1 MRKKRTA
8 GERMKRAG
16 IFVTSAAILCLM
28 VLFTLG
34 ATGEAATNGTITGM
48 VKDISTGA
56 AISGA
61 VVSDGTQSATTS
73 SAGTYTLSE
82 AAGNY
87 TLSISAAGYLTTHQ
101 VAAVASSATTT
112 INWALTKSYGNQAIP
127 AKNMSY
133 VIFAW
138 NDLGM
143 HCDQDDYSYFMVL
156 PPYNT
161 LHAQIFRRGSDGAD
175 IITSGITV
183 SYSFPKKTNSALH
196 TNFWTYAPQYGFNVP
211 ANVGISG
218 TPLAG
223 NMTLDP
229 KGIGWQAVGIPITP
243 YDDDGTWDPYGTAV
257 ITVKDS
263 TGTVLQTVNVVAPVS
278 TEMMCS
284 NCHGSG
290 TAASAELNILQSHD
304 ALSGT
309 TLAADQANGKVHA
322 CSECHS
328 DNALGMAGMAGVESL
343 SLAMHNWHKDK
354 MTTTTAAANT
364 TPGCYNCHP
373 GPKTQCLRGIM
384 FRAGK
389 SCEDCHG
396 DMYGMTTGLQN
407 GRQPWLQEPQ
417 CGSCHGA
424 SYSEN
429 ANTLFRNS
437 VLQNA
442 ASGDMNNRLYCEGCH
457 NSTHAELTTANP
469 ADPTIPQKFQGDNYW
484 IWNCNVCHSATQQNM
499 HGPVSSTTTSGGGTT
514 TSYTITASAGTGGS
528 VSPSGTVSVTSGS
541 SQSFSITASSGYKI
555 SNVVVDGSSVGAVSS
570 YTFSNV
576 TSNHTIAASFTAST
590 TTTYY
595 TITASAGTGGSISP
609 SGSISVASGS
619 SQSFV
624 ITPASGY
631 KISNVV
637 VDGASVGAVSS
648 YAFTNVTSNHTITA
662 SFTASTTTTYYT
674 ITAKAGTG
682 GSISPSGSV
691 SVASGSSKTF
701 YITAASGY
709 RIYRVV
715 VDGYSVGAVSSYTFS
730 NVTKNHTISAYF
742 SSYSYDN

>member
-1 MRKKRTA
+1 MKKA
-8 GERMKRAG
+8 S
-16 IFVTSAAILCLM
+16 VVLTSAFFWLM
-28 VLFTLG
+28 VLFTIG
-34 ATGEAATNGTITGM
+34 TKGEAATNGTITGM
-48 VKDISTGA
+48 VKDITTGA

-61 VVSDGTQSATTS
+61 VVSDGTLSATTS
-73 SAGTYTLSE
+73 SAGAYTLSE

-87 TLSISAAGYLTTHQ
+87 TLSVSHSGYLTTHQ
-101 VAAVASSATTT
+101 VATVVSGASTTV
-112 INWALTKSYGNQAIP
+112 NWALTKSYGTQAIP

-161 LHAQIFRRGSDGAD
+161 LHAQVFRRGSEGASV
-175 IITSGITV
+175 ITSGITV

-196 TNFWTYAPQYGFNVP
+196 TNFWTYASQYGFNVP
-211 ANVGISG
+211 TNVGITG

-223 NMTLDP
+223 NMSLDS
-229 KGIGWQAVGIPITP
+229 KGIGWQAVGIPLTP
-243 YDDDGTWDPYGTAV
+243 YDDDGTWDPYGTGV

-263 TGTVLQTVNVVAPVS
+263 SGNVLQTVNVVAPVS
-278 TEMMCS
+278 TELMCT

-290 TAASAELNILQSHD
+290 TAASAQLNILQSHD

-309 TLAADQANGKVHA
+309 TLAADQANGTVHA

-328 DNALGMAGMAGVESL
+328 DNALGAPGKPGVESL

-354 MTTTTAAANT
+354 MNTTAASSST
-364 TPGCYNCHP
+364 SPGCYNCHP

-396 DMYGMTTGLQN
+396 DMYQMTTSVQN

-429 ANTLFRNS
+429 SNTLFRNS
-437 VLQNA
+437 VLQNSA
-442 ASGDMNNRLYCEGCH
+442 DGDMNNRLYCEGCH
-457 NSTHAELTTANP
+457 NSTHAELTTANS
-469 ADPTIPQKFQGDNYW
+469 ADPTVPQKFQGDNYW
-484 IWNCNVCHSATQQNM
+484 IWNCNVCHSATLQNM
-499 HGPVSSTTTSGGGTT
+499 HRTVSGTTGGTT

-528 VSPSGTVSVTSGS
+528 ISPSGSVSVTSGG
-541 SQSFSITASSGYKI
+541 SQSFSIAPASGYSI
-555 SNVVVDGSSVGAVSS
+555 SSVVVDGASVGAVSS

-576 TSNHTIAASFTAST
+576 TSNHTISASFKTNTVQS
-590 TTTYY
+590 Y
-595 TITASAGTGGSISP
+595 TITATAGTGGSISP
-609 SGSISVASGS
+609 SGSVSVSSGS
-619 SQSFV
+619 SQSFA

-631 KISNVV
+631 TISNVV
-637 VDGASVGAVSS
+637 VDGSSVGAVSS
-648 YAFTNVTSNHTITA
+648 YAFTNVTANHTIAA
-662 SFTASTTTTYYT
+662 SFTANTTTTYYT

-701 YITAASGY
+701 SITAASGY
-709 RIYRVV
+709 RIYNVV
-715 VDGYSVGAVSSYTFS
+715 VDGNSVGRVSSYTFS
-730 NVTKNHTISAYF
+730 NVTKNHTISASF
-742 SSYSYDN
+742 SRYSGD